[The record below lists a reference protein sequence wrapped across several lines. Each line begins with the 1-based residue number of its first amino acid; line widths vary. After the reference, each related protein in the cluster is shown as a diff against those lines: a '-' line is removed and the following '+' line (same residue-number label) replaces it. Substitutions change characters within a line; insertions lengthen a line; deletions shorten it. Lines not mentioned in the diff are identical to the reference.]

1 MEAILPILVL
11 IEKIAGFLKQ
21 IIIAQFFGTTNY
33 TDAYQLAENI
43 ISIVRGAFA
52 NSVPVVFLTAL
63 VYKKVK
69 KEKSKYLIR
78 DVTAYGTVLL
88 LVISTI
94 ILGISSFVRILY
106 NDSLFLKNLCN
117 FVIILSP
124 TILLGYISGI
134 FSSVLESEKKY
145 WPSKIVS
152 LLTSI
157 FVVIFV
163 VLLFERISIT
173 SILLGE
179 IVALIVHIILLL
191 YLIQRNKY
199 DFMLGGLHESMEAK
213 KIFRNAIPL
222 MLSASIYSIN
232 SLVDKAV
239 ALSIKDGAATVLQ
252 YARIISLDLFPSIIV
267 TAFSGVLIREF
278 SRSVA
283 QNDYNKVEESV
294 GVILESMFCFLTLVA
309 IVSFV
314 NARGL
319 ITFVYKRGSFNELSV
334 NMTQIAFLGYVIGI
348 PFYSI
353 REVLSRVHY
362 SYEDTHTPFKSSL
375 IGVII
380 NIMLSIVLAQKI
392 GLYGIAIA
400 TTISIMTSSL
410 LNYLALRKKKISL
423 KKNIISIVKMIP
435 VFVFLI
441 LVCIGINHIFGDT
454 LIALIASSISC
465 VILFYIITYS
475 LRLESSQ
482 FVIGRIREK
491 IGEIV

>member
-1 MEAILPILVL
+1 
-11 IEKIAGFLKQ
+11 
-21 IIIAQFFGTTNY
+21 
-33 TDAYQLAENI
+33 
-43 ISIVRGAFA
+43 
-52 NSVPVVFLTAL
+52 
-63 VYKKVK
+63 
-69 KEKSKYLIR
+69 
-78 DVTAYGTVLL
+78 
-88 LVISTI
+88 
-94 ILGISSFVRILY
+94 
-106 NDSLFLKNLCN
+106 
-117 FVIILSP
+117 
-124 TILLGYISGI
+124 
-134 FSSVLESEKKY
+134 
-145 WPSKIVS
+145 
-152 LLTSI
+152 
-157 FVVIFV
+157 
-163 VLLFERISIT
+163 
-173 SILLGE
+173 
-179 IVALIVHIILLL
+179 
-191 YLIQRNKY
+191 
-199 DFMLGGLHESMEAK
+199 
-213 KIFRNAIPL
+213 
-222 MLSASIYSIN
+222 
-232 SLVDKAV
+232 
-239 ALSIKDGAATVLQ
+239 
-252 YARIISLDLFPSIIV
+252 
-267 TAFSGVLIREF
+267 
-278 SRSVA
+278 
-283 QNDYNKVEESV
+283 
-294 GVILESMFCFLTLVA
+294 MFCFLTLVA

-353 REVLSRVHY
+353 REVLARVHY

-423 KKNIISIVKMIP
+423 KKNIISIVKIIP

-465 VILFYIITYS
+465 VILFYIITYY